1 MPNEVNVIPNS
12 VENRKTKTVQKD
24 KINKPKKSENE
35 NKKERQVQPK
45 KVINTIENKKD
56 ESADNS
62 RPKILEDVVII
73 RAKPNFKNPQ
83 DLIKKMDEKLKIF
96 KKEKQQRL
104 RQIIREGMGIMD
116 RTVKVNS
123 NLIIQIA
130 ELHADHLKLQKFNP

>member
-1 MPNEVNVIPNS
+1 VPNEVNVIPNS